1 MNSEWRLGLQPPGAR
16 EDDEGMPLT
25 GRRHDVEPARWVRLA
40 AFVTLAIVGAA
51 ASPRGAEVIDR
62 VLAVVSGT
70 VITLSDA
77 RAAIVLGLVDTTT
90 ARDPVETALDW
101 LVDRRLTL
109 DEAIRSGAAG
119 VDEPALA
126 QVLEAVRKRFPS
138 DTEYRRTLT
147 RLGLDDTRVRG
158 LVRDTLTGRDYVRR
172 RFDTVLAATDD
183 ELREYLDAHRDRFVR
198 DGRQLAFEEAIDDVR
213 AVVHEDR
220 RQQAVSAWKE
230 RLRRRAEIVLVYK
243 PAR

>member
-1 MNSEWRLGLQPPGAR
+1 MEAGPSGPAKPAGR
-16 EDDEGMPLT
+16 DTMFLT
-25 GRRHDVEPARWVRLA
+25 GGTQHSGPARWRGVIAAVVLA
-40 AFVTLAIVGAA
+40 AVAGGA
-51 ASPRGAEVIDR
+51 ASPGAAEVLDR

-77 RAAIVLGLVDTTT
+77 RAAIALGLVDTRA

-109 DEAIRSGAAG
+109 DEAVRSGA
-119 VDEPALA
+119 VDVEEPALA
-126 QVLEAVRKRFPS
+126 QAMEAIRRRFPS
-138 DTEYRRTLT
+138 DAEYSKALV
-147 RLGLDDTRVRG
+147 RLGLDETRVRG
-158 LVRDTLTGRDYVRR
+158 LVRDTLAARVYVQR

-183 ELREYLDAHRDRFVR
+183 ELREYFDAHRDRFVR
-198 DGRQLAFEEAIDDVR
+198 DGRPRPFEEAVDDVR

-230 RLRRRAEIVLVYK
+230 RLRRRADILLVYRT
-243 PAR
+243 PG